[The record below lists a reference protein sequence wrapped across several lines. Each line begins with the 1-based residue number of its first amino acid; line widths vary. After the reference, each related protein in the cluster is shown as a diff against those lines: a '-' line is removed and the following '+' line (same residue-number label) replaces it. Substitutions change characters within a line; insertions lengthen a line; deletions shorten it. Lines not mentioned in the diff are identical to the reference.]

1 MEDITDADYK
11 HAKRTWEDIMIYKY
25 HDLYLQRKYIITGM
39 YIWKLLQ
46 QMHGDVWTWS
56 CILFAPAPRLAW
68 PKCHVKTE
76 VELELLPDVDMPLTI
91 EKGIRD
97 RVWHAIGMQKATTI
111 LCLQIQIQR
120 LTQWK
125 LNKFMEDK
133 SNIVISA
140 QICKTSIQT
149 VNISE
154 MFKEQSAVFANT
166 Y

>member
-1 MEDITDADYK
+1 
-11 HAKRTWEDIMIYKY
+11 MIYKY

-76 VELELLPDVDMPLTI
+76 VELELLPDVDMQLTI

-97 RVWHAIGMQKATTI
+97 RVWHAIGMQKPTTI

-140 QICKTSIQT
+140 QIAKHPYKQLISARCSRSRMLYLQTRIRAIQWSVALT
-149 VNISE
+149 QKNENCAS
-154 MFKEQSAVFANT
+154 
-166 Y
+166 